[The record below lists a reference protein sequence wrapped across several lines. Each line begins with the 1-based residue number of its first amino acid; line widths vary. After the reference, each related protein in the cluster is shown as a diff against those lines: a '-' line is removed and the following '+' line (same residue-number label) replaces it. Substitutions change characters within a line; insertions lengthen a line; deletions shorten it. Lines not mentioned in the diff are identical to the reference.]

1 MKGINLGDIG
11 PHFGNQANDNGYCRF
26 SHVRI
31 PRDQL
36 LMKYSSV
43 SREGVYSKPPHAK
56 LSYGTMVIVR
66 AGLVA
71 SAYQALA
78 QATTIAIRYSAVR
91 RQGNADGDGAETKVL
106 DYRMQQYRLLPLMA
120 AAYGLQ
126 FTGRYMLQVFE
137 EMQKG
142 MASGDMSALP
152 EVHATSSGLKSL
164 TTRIAADGIEECRKA
179 CGGYALHPQFPD
191 LFPCPLL
198 YLGS

>member
-1 MKGINLGDIG
+1 MLLQPLKGVNLGDIG
-11 PHFGNQANDNGYCRF
+11 PHFGSQANDNGYCRF
-26 SHVRI
+26 THVRI

-71 SAYQALA
+71 NAYHALA
-78 QATTIAIRYSAVR
+78 QATTIATRYSAVR
-91 RQGNADGDGAETKVL
+91 RQGNAEGTGVETKVL
-106 DYRMQQYRLLPLMA
+106 DYRMQQYRLIPLIA
-120 AAYGLQ
+120 AAYALQ
-126 FTGRYMLQVFE
+126 FTGKYMLQVFE

-179 CGGYALHPQFPD
+179 CGG
-191 LFPCPLL
+191 
-198 YLGS
+198 

>member
-1 MKGINLGDIG
+1 MCCLQPLKGITIGDIG
-11 PHFGNQANDNGYCRF
+11 PHFGSQANDNGYCRF
-26 SHVRI
+26 NRVRI
-31 PRDQL
+31 PRDQM
-36 LMKYSSV
+36 LMKYSRV

-66 AGLVA
+66 AGLVVGA
-71 SAYQALA
+71 FSVLA
-78 QATTIAIRYSAVR
+78 RAATISIRYSAVR
-91 RQGNADGDGAETKVL
+91 RQGNSDSEGGETKVL
-106 DYRMQQYRLLPLMA
+106 DYRMQQYRLLPLLA

-142 MASGDMSALP
+142 MASGDLSALP

-179 CGGYALHPQFPD
+179 CGG
-191 LFPCPLL
+191 
-198 YLGS
+198 